1 MSHESGSHCAGWG
14 EGIGCGG
21 QYMEC
26 QFVFCLPLA
35 FCHSITCYTPQ
46 EMCLT
51 MRVDIG
57 VEFRRSLAE
66 QYKGSFIGMWMA
78 FNVMRPD
85 ELMQVISLDR
95 EQQAST
101 RAEPRHKCIYL

>member
-1 MSHESGSHCAGWG
+1 MWG
-14 EGIGCGG
+14 AVYG
-21 QYMEC
+21 
-26 QFVFCLPLA
+26 VSVCLLPSACLLS
-35 FCHSITCYTPQ
+35 FHHLLHTPGDVSNNA
-46 EMCLT
+46 
-51 MRVDIG
+51 RDIG